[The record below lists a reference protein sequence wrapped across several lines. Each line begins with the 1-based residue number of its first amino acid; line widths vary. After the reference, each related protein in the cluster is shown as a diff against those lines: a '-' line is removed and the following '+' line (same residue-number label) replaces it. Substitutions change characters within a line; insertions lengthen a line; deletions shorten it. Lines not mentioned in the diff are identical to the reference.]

1 MIEKLAMLSSFFGRT
16 FSVWV
21 ILIAALAYIQPDW
34 FKFLGPYISILLG
47 IVMFGMGLTLTLKD
61 FSEVVRQPWL
71 VLLGLVCQFSLMP
84 VLAYLLC
91 IALNLPKE
99 IAVGVILVGCCPGG
113 TSSNVMTYLAKGDV
127 PLSVTLSACSTL
139 LAPVVTPALIYLF
152 ASQWVDVDA
161 WGMFKSIV
169 NIVILPIAGG
179 ILVHYL
185 FKKQVKASISIVPL
199 ISVFGIVAI
208 VATVVAL
215 SKEQIAKTG
224 VLIFSVVIMHNL
236 LGLMFGYLVARLFR
250 LSVSKQK
257 TLSIEVGLQN
267 SGLGVALANTFFN
280 PVAAVPAALFS
291 VWHNISGSLAA
302 MLFLKLKDK
311 EAVPQ
316 TE

>member
-16 FSVWV
+16 FSVWI

-127 PLSVTLSACSTL
+127 PLSVTCLPAAPCSPRWSRL
-139 LAPVVTPALIYLF
+139 RSFIFLPVSGWMSTPGECS
-152 ASQWVDVDA
+152 SQ
-161 WGMFKSIV
+161 S
-169 NIVILPIAGG
+169 
-179 ILVHYL
+179 
-185 FKKQVKASISIVPL
+185 L
-199 ISVFGIVAI
+199 IS
-208 VATVVAL
+208 
-215 SKEQIAKTG
+215 
-224 VLIFSVVIMHNL
+224 
-236 LGLMFGYLVARLFR
+236 
-250 LSVSKQK
+250 
-257 TLSIEVGLQN
+257 
-267 SGLGVALANTFFN
+267 
-280 PVAAVPAALFS
+280 
-291 VWHNISGSLAA
+291 
-302 MLFLKLKDK
+302 
-311 EAVPQ
+311 
-316 TE
+316 